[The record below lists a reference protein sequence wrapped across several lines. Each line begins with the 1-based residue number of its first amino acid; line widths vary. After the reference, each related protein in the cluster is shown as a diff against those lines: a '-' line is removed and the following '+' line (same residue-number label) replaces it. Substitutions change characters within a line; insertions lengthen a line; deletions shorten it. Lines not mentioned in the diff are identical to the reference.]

1 MNGTGVCDECADCET
16 GKAAMQQLP
25 VELSVDAIAKRNYE
39 MRSEGRRN
47 LCREA
52 KGVNGG
58 LRPKLWPLCREF
70 VDARSPC

>member
-39 MRSEGRRN
+39 MRIEGEAEFMPPGQRCQRRF
-47 LCREA
+47 A
-52 KGVNGG
+52 
-58 LRPKLWPLCREF
+58 P
-70 VDARSPC
+70 